1 MKSLSAFPCDAR
13 VSRLYGRVHHLHR
26 PRHARDGGA
35 PDAGR
40 AAPEREPAR
49 PLPLDVVIMDASVQ
63 ARLSAI
69 EARAKP
75 VPERSTRKERDKPS
89 LPHP

>member
-1 MKSLSAFPCDAR
+1 
-13 VSRLYGRVHHLHR
+13 
-26 PRHARDGGA
+26 
-35 PDAGR
+35 
-40 AAPEREPAR
+40 
-49 PLPLDVVIMDASVQ
+49 MDASVQ